1 LEVVPFPGHEV
12 DELVLAVHPKSP
24 LADNT
29 SVDLREIQALPLI
42 LKERGSGIRQVV
54 MAAVEEQGV
63 SLSILLEAGS
73 VPFIKDL
80 VAKGAGVSILTRISV
95 EDEVRAGDL
104 CAISFAGEGLWVHV
118 DIVVPRE
125 GYRSFA
131 VRAFLQYL
139 AEYAADAAEIS
150 P

>member
-1 LEVVPFPGHEV
+1 
-12 DELVLAVHPKSP
+12 
-24 LADNT
+24 
-29 SVDLREIQALPLI
+29 
-42 LKERGSGIRQVV
+42 
-54 MAAVEEQGV
+54 MAAVEEEGV

-95 EDEVRAGDL
+95 EEEVRAGDL